1 MNLNPEEGIAVFTD
15 GSAHYK
21 DRIGGWG
28 WVAIDVLDGI
38 HLASGGVEDC
48 TNNQMELYAAINAL
62 QTIFEH
68 YGAIDVLVVSD
79 SEYVV
84 LGCQDPSRA
93 RKVNVDYWSELDD
106 AIDLHNY
113 VEFEH
118 IKGHA
123 GHTYNEMADRL
134 AHTARK
140 EKTSGNSNSSKDDS
154 QAEGL

>member
-1 MNLNPEEGIAVFTD
+1 MNLNPLEGIAVFTD

-28 WVAIDVLDGI
+28 WVAIDAFDGI
-38 HLASGGVEDC
+38 HLASGWYEDC
-48 TNNQMELYAAINAL
+48 TNNQMELYAPIDAL
-62 QTIFEH
+62 QTIFEN

-84 LGCQDPSRA
+84 LGCQEPSRA
-93 RKVNVDYWSELDD
+93 RNVNKEFWSELDL

-123 GHTYNEMADRL
+123 GHMYNEMADDL
-134 AHTARK
+134 AGKARK
-140 EKTSGNSNSSKDDS
+140 EKTDELRADS
-154 QAEGL
+154 QSH